1 MKTQRTLAAA
11 LCTSALFVSALV
23 GCSESTSAQHD
34 AHDHDDH
41 SGHDHSSHNKL
52 VRTDTYEDILGKISA
67 LPIEGDPLSQLRIY
81 HEHIPTFRT
90 KQGTVFVNSAGVPG
104 MNAMDMEFPPA
115 EGVSLDGFAIGDKV
129 RFTFDVNWGGE
140 RAWEVTSIEKL
151 PEDTEIDFSV
161 KPTPKELLEELEE
174 AADDD
179 HSGHDHDDHSGHDH
193 DEP

>member
-1 MKTQRTLAAA
+1 MKNPRILATA
-11 LCTSALFVSALV
+11 LCTSALIVSALV
-23 GCSESTSAQHD
+23 GCSDGADSHA

-41 SGHDHSSHNKL
+41 AGHDHSGHDHASHDKV
-52 VRTDTYEDILGKISA
+52 VRTDTYEGILGRISA
-67 LPIEGDPLSQLRIY
+67 LPIEGDPSSQLRIY

-129 RFTFDVNWGGE
+129 RFSFDVNWGGE
-140 RAWEVTSIEKL
+140 RAWEVTQIEKL
-151 PEDTEIDFSV
+151 DADTEIDFSV
-161 KPTPKELLEELEE
+161 KPTPKELLEELKD
-174 AADDD
+174 A
-179 HSGHDHDDHSGHDH
+179 GVHDHDDHSGHDH